1 MSSPRPLGALG
12 LRRGTTKESFWKG
25 DVEAPNDKGGSE
37 SSAVHGRSGPAFLTR
52 RKFLSY
58 TFLLTEEE
66 EHLSHAGKIIVILR
80 DVIIGIILSLVIIS
94 ILIFL
99 DHRDVIHLQT
109 AHNFRSTAFQL
120 MNDPETIATLEES
133 SNLKFL
139 TVDDYESMKREIEK
153 KHDELKI
160 NTELLEKRTK
170 EEEEKSKGKEADD
183 LRKEYEAL
191 IKNPLLEW
199 DKYCGTC
206 AWQGRTSCDE
216 RAKYLQETYNLG
228 EVVAKIATIRP
239 PICVKQE

>member
-80 DVIIGIILSLVIIS
+80 DVIIGIILSLVFIS
-94 ILIFL
+94 ILVFF
-99 DHRDVIHLQT
+99 DHRDVIHLDS
-109 AHNFRSTAFQL
+109 AHNFRSMAFQL

-133 SNLKFL
+133 TDLKFL
-139 TVDDYESMKREIEK
+139 TVDNYESMKREIEK
-153 KHDELKI
+153 KQVELKTPTF
-160 NTELLEKRTK
+160 NEKRTK
-170 EEEEKSKGKEADD
+170 ELEERIKSMDADAI
-183 LRKEYEAL
+183 RKEHETL
-191 IKNPLLEW
+191 LKNPLLEW

-206 AWQGRTSCDE
+206 AWQGSTSCDE
-216 RAKYLQETYNLG
+216 RAKFLQEKYTLG
-228 EVVAKIATIRP
+228 EAMSKIGAMGAP
-239 PICVKQE
+239 SCVKQG

>member
-1 MSSPRPLGALG
+1 MSSPQPLG
-12 LRRGTTKESFWKG
+12 LRKGKTKESFWKG

-37 SSAVHGRSGPAFLTR
+37 SSAVLGRSGPAFLTP
-52 RKFLSY
+52 RKVLSY

-80 DVIIGIILSLVIIS
+80 DIIVGIILSLVIIS

-109 AHNFRSTAFQL
+109 AHNFRSMAFQL

-133 SNLKFL
+133 SDLKFL
-139 TVDDYESMKREIEK
+139 TFDKYESMKKEIETK
-153 KHDELKI
+153 DNDFVEH
-160 NTELLEKRTK
+160 LEKLTKK
-170 EEEEKSKGKEADD
+170 EEEKMKSMDADAMQ
-183 LRKEYEAL
+183 KEYETL
-191 IKNPLLEW
+191 LKNPLLEW

-228 EVVAKIATIRP
+228 EDVAKIGAMGAP
-239 PICVKQE
+239 SCVKQG